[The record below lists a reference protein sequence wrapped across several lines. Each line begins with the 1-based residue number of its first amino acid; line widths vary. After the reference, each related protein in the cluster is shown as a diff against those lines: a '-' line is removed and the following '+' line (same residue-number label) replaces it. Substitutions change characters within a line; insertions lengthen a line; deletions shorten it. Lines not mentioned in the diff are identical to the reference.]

1 MKKKKTEAKNKQ
13 CYNSDFVSFKKINK
27 SIKLLAY
34 CMLACLI
41 HINMLAKKKR
51 KKLVELLI

>member
-13 CYNSDFVSFKKINK
+13 CYNFDFVSFKKINK

-41 HINMLAKKKR
+41 HINMLAKKKTSR
-51 KKLVELLI
+51 TILI